1 MTNNIK
7 IKVLEALKAVAKE
20 ATEKELYTT
29 LITIDSPDGYAPD
42 VDLDLEDLIWEI
54 EKEIEQNA

>member
-20 ATEKELYTT
+20 ATETELYTT
-29 LITIDSPDGYAPD
+29 LITIDSPDGYAPYLN
-42 VDLDLEDLIWEI
+42 LDLEDLIWEI